1 MSKMN
6 PVVMPRLIKVIV
18 NLDTH
23 DLVRV
28 AAALERKSLR
38 KFARD
43 AVVAE
48 SRRFPAGLRL
58 PTTGQRKSK

>member
-1 MSKMN
+1 MSKIV
-6 PVVMPRLIKVIV
+6 PIARLIKVV
-18 NLDTH
+18 LAQDTH

-43 AVVAE
+43 AVMAE
-48 SRRFPAGLRL
+48 SRRLTAGLRL
-58 PTTGQRKSK
+58 RTAGQSKSK